1 MKTAPSKST
10 GSPAENNSPDRDDC
24 DDRVVDPASAA
35 GPPGWIDSRQFA
47 EQGAVKSGAT
57 ATPLLKRLD
66 SSLDGEPGIVNWR
79 FEGRL
84 DRMADSSVQRWLSLV
99 VNLHAQMTCA
109 RCDEPA
115 DMAVAFERSFL
126 LVADEKQAAR
136 LDDEAEAY
144 DVLVGERR
152 FSLTDLLEDECLM
165 SLPSF
170 VSHLDCQP
178 MVAEVE
184 AEPPRNPFAVL
195 AALRKTAK

>member
-1 MKTAPSKST
+1 MKTEPSKSA
-10 GSPAENNSPDRDDC
+10 GSPEKSDLPDRL
-24 DDRVVDPASAA
+24 DRVMDPAGAA
-35 GPPGWIDSRQFA
+35 GPPGSVDTRQFA

-57 ATPLLKRLD
+57 ATPLLERLD
-66 SSLDGEPGIVNWR
+66 TSLDGEPGVVKWQ

-84 DRMADSSVQRWLSLV
+84 ERMADASVQRWLTLAVSMR
-99 VNLHAQMTCA
+99 AQMTCA

-115 DMAVAFERSFL
+115 DMAVTFERLFL

-178 MVAEVE
+178 MAADVA